1 MSEPTWQIGVN
12 FATPMVDVTADVRG
26 VSIST
31 GRARVLDAFQ
41 AGSCRIQL
49 DNTSGKYTPLGDGTY
64 SAAQFVGIEVRVL
77 VTLNSATNP
86 TCLFRGFVEDADATF
101 PDAKQSVVTLVC
113 SDGLAKL
120 GRTELTDVT
129 FSSEV
134 GSARFTTVL
143 DDADVNYPA
152 QPGTPTSAD
161 PNERAIDTSTITMA
175 AASVAGLSTSTY
187 LARLAQSEDGA
198 IFIRHGMAA
207 GGSVGVGDKGGVLT
221 YKKRNA
227 DSYTT
232 GLTFGPSSTVATSPP
247 MIALDTIFGA
257 ELLYTKGVYQR
268 AGGADQIV
276 TDTLQTPTYG
286 IRTLVRRNLLN
297 NNDPDVLDACRNF
310 VYRYSTPALRVSAIT
325 VKPNALT
332 EAQAEKVAKLG
343 VWDGILATF
352 TPAGAGSAITRA
364 LRVEGV
370 RHDITPGNWTMR
382 INTSGTGENVYL
394 ILDSTTAGY
403 LNENK
408 LAP

>member
-1 MSEPTWQIGVN
+1 MSDPTWAIGVN
-12 FATPMVDVTADVRG
+12 FAIPMVDVTADVRG
-26 VSIST
+26 ISINT

-41 AGSCRIQL
+41 SGTCRIQL

-64 SAAQFVGIEVRVL
+64 GSAQFIGTEVRVL
-77 VTLNSATNP
+77 VTLNSATNA
-86 TCLFRGFVEDADATF
+86 TCLFRGFIEDADAAF
-101 PDAKQSVVTLVC
+101 PDKHQSVVTLVC

-120 GRTELTDVT
+120 GRTEITDVT
-129 FSSEV
+129 FGAQV
-134 GSARFTTVL
+134 GSVRFSAVL
-143 DDADVNYPA
+143 DDGDVNYPA
-152 QPGTPTSAD
+152 EPGTPTSAD
-161 PNERAIDTSTITMA
+161 PRERDIDTSAVTMA
-175 AASVAGLSTSTY
+175 AATVTGLSTSTY
-187 LARLAQSEDGA
+187 MARLAQSEDGA
-198 IFIRHGMAA
+198 IFVRHGMPA
-207 GGSVGVGDKGGVLT
+207 GATVGAGDKGGVLY

-232 GLTFGPSSTVATSPP
+232 GLTFGPSSTGGFTPP
-247 MIALDTIFGA
+247 MTSLDTIYGA

-297 NNDPDVLDACRNF
+297 NNDADVLDAARNF
-310 VYRYSTPALRVSAIT
+310 VYRYSSPALRVSSIT
-325 VKPNALT
+325 VKPRALT

-370 RHDITPGNWTMR
+370 RHDITPGDWTMR
-382 INTSGTGENVYL
+382 INTSGSGENVYL
-394 ILDSTTAGY
+394 ILDSANNGY
-403 LNENK
+403 LDENK